1 MISSL
6 DKQSTINRSVPPAI
20 KDAVEFDLSLKPY
33 KKFLLSNGAPA
44 YYINDGAEEVA
55 VVELVFNAGN
65 YYENKNLVASATN
78 QLLKNGTKNKSAFQI
93 NEHFE
98 YYGAYLSRSCHSE
111 TATVTLHCLSKH
123 LNELLPV
130 IREILTEA
138 VFPERE
144 LEIFKQNSI
153 QRLLVNLKKSD
164 FVANRLIDE
173 YLYGADHP
181 YGRMSSAQAI
191 EAITRDDL
199 INFFNQFYLKASCR
213 IFAAGKLPKDFE
225 NIIDTHFGDLALNEP
240 ISPIAFKVQP
250 APEKKYRI
258 SNDPNSVQGSIRIAR
273 PFFNKRHPDFKKAFI
288 LNSVFG
294 GYFSSR
300 LMSNI
305 REEKGYTYGIHS
317 YIQNHIH
324 DCAWIITT
332 EAGRDVCEA
341 TTAEV
346 YKEMKILREKLIDD
360 EELLLVKN
368 YMMGV
373 NLGDLDGP
381 FQVIARWKN
390 LILNDLDEMYF
401 YDSINT
407 IKNVTAS
414 ELQDIANKYL
424 VPEDFF
430 ELVVI

>member
-6 DKQSTINRSVPPAI
+6 DTQSTLDRTVPPPI
-20 KDAVEFDLSLKPY
+20 KDAIEFDLFLQPY
-33 KKFLLSNGAPA
+33 KKSFLSNGVPV

-55 VVELVFNAGN
+55 MIELVFNAGN
-65 YYENKNLVASATN
+65 YYENKNLVASAAN
-78 QLLKNGTKNKSAFQI
+78 QLLKNGTKSKSAFEI

-98 YYGAYLSRSCHSE
+98 YYGAYLNRSCHHE
-111 TATVTLHCLSKH
+111 TAAITLHCLSRH
-123 LNELLPV
+123 LSELLPV
-130 IREILTEA
+130 IREILTES
-138 VFPERE
+138 VFPEKE
-144 LEIFKQNSI
+144 LDIFKQNSI

-164 FVANRLIDE
+164 FVAARLIDE

-181 YGRMSSAQAI
+181 YGRISSVEAI
-191 EAITRDDL
+191 RAITRHDL
-199 INFFNQFYLKASCR
+199 VNFFSNYYLKSSCR
-213 IFAAGKLPKDFE
+213 IFAAGKLPDDFE
-225 NIIDTHFGDLALNEP
+225 NIVNTHFGDLALNESILP
-240 ISPIAFKVQP
+240 GAFKVQP
-250 APEKKYRI
+250 AEEKKYRI
-258 SNDPNSVQGSIRIAR
+258 SNDPNGVQGSVRIAR
-273 PFFNKRHPDFKKAFI
+273 PFFNKHHPDFKKAFI
-288 LNSVFG
+288 LNSVLG
-294 GYFSSR
+294 GYFGSR

-324 DCAWIITT
+324 ECAWVITT

-341 TTAEV
+341 TVEEV
-346 YKEMKILREKLIDD
+346 YKEMKILREQLIDE

-368 YMMGV
+368 YMMGL

-390 LILNDLDEMYF
+390 LILSGLDEMYF

-407 IKNVTAS
+407 IKSVTAA
-414 ELQDIANKYL
+414 ELQEIANKYL
-424 VPEDFF
+424 IPEDFF